1 MVWWFARQQV
11 GIDRRPQKAR
21 RRLHDPSGGAVLC
34 QSVFCT
40 TELSDGD
47 TARLFQADKRWAFW
61 DNLPRPNDQ
70 GDAEDRVVVRAAA
83 VNCDSRIQRDVS
95 GVSAAKAEIGKGRFS
110 FFQSRSGGLYLLL
123 VIIIADALQYTDP
136 DLWGHIYFGQVV
148 LREHRVVLHDA
159 VSYSAFGQLYR
170 NHEWL
175 TELLMALIYNHW
187 GIIGLKLWKF
197 ACVAATLVC
206 VALALAETGANR
218 SVQSN
223 VLGVVAI
230 AIMPQMQFR
239 PQLYTFIFAA
249 ALLALLARHN
259 YRGRAPLWLV
269 VPIMILWANLHGGF
283 AIGIAML
290 GAYAGVA
297 GLQDLIAGAGFARP
311 FKLALMVLAGT
322 LATLLTP
329 WGIGLWYLVGHALFA
344 SNIHVIIVDWM
355 PLTAALTR
363 QWHSNHLGVIFY
375 ACVIGLMVGF
385 AVTFALTPRRGRDL
399 PLVAI
404 AAMMSWAAFSAVRN
418 MPLAAI
424 ACAVPLARHAE
435 LLAVRWRKVSAEE
448 GGSPA
453 VSGGVQAGALL
464 PVGVA
469 LVLVLVLGLFSP
481 RLAQDHPY
489 PAGAVAYLREHRLS
503 GNVLGDFGWGQ
514 YLIWHLAPDSKVF
527 IDGRYD
533 TVFPTKVIN
542 DYLRFYFDWP
552 GAAAVLS
559 AYPHD
564 FVLIPPNA
572 PAYALM
578 SRTRGWK
585 LVYRDADSCLFARAD
600 KALPAITVAPV
611 SGAAEV
617 VRYFP

>member
-1 MVWWFARQQV
+1 MRV
-11 GIDRRPQKAR
+11 GAGVVNR
-21 RRLHDPSGGAVLC
+21 
-34 QSVFCT
+34 
-40 TELSDGD
+40 
-47 TARLFQADKRWAFW
+47 
-61 DNLPRPNDQ
+61 
-70 GDAEDRVVVRAAA
+70 DAG
-83 VNCDSRIQRDVS
+83 NQRDVRGAMASATDS
-95 GVSAAKAEIGKGRFS
+95 GKSRFS
-110 FFQSRSGGLYLLL
+110 LLHSRAGWLYVLL
-123 VIIIADALQYTDP
+123 VIIIADASQYTDP

-159 VSYSAFGQLYR
+159 ASYSAFGQLYR

-175 TELLMALIYNHW
+175 TELLMALIYNHC

-197 ACVAATLVC
+197 ACVAATLVGL
-206 VALALAETGANR
+206 ALALAETGASR

-249 ALLALLARHN
+249 MLLALLARHH
-259 YRGRAPLWLV
+259 YRGKAPLWLV

-297 GLQDLIAGAGFARP
+297 GLQDLLGGGGFARP
-311 FKLALMVLAGT
+311 LKLALMVVAGV
-322 LATLLTP
+322 LATLVTP

-344 SNIHVIIVDWM
+344 SNIRAIIVDWM
-355 PLTAALTR
+355 PLIPALAR
-363 QWHSNHLGVIFY
+363 QWHSGHLGVIFY
-375 ACVIGLMVGF
+375 ACVIGLIAGF
-385 AVTFALTPRRGRDL
+385 VITFALTPRAGRDL

-404 AAMMSWAAFSAVRN
+404 AAMMSWAAFSAARN

-424 ACAVPLARHAE
+424 ACAVPLARHTE
-435 LLAVRWRKVSAEE
+435 LLAGRWRKD
-448 GGSPA
+448 PA
-453 VSGGVQAGALL
+453 AQAGLPDERGSRAWSSTLLPAGLALALALL
-464 PVGVA
+464 
-469 LVLVLVLGLFSP
+469 LGLFSP
-481 RLAQDHPY
+481 RLAEDHAY
-489 PAGAVAYLREHRLS
+489 PAGAVAFLQEHRQS

-514 YLIWHLAPDSKVF
+514 YLIWHLAPGSKVF

-533 TVFPTKVIN
+533 TVYPTKLIN

-564 FVLIPPNA
+564 FVLIPPHA
-572 PAYALM
+572 PANALM
-578 SRTRGWK
+578 SRTPGWK
-585 LVYRDADSCLFARAD
+585 LVYGDRDARLFARAD
-600 KALPAITVAPV
+600 KSLPAIAAAPA
-611 SGAAEV
+611 SGAAPA

>member
-1 MVWWFARQQV
+1 M
-11 GIDRRPQKAR
+11 
-21 RRLHDPSGGAVLC
+21 
-34 QSVFCT
+34 
-40 TELSDGD
+40 
-47 TARLFQADKRWAFW
+47 
-61 DNLPRPNDQ
+61 
-70 GDAEDRVVVRAAA
+70 RAAA

-110 FFQSRSGGLYLLL
+110 FLQSRSGGLYLLL

-148 LREHRVVLHDA
+148 LREHRVVLHDT

-175 TELLMALIYNHW
+175 TEVLMALIYNHF

-197 ACVAATLVC
+197 ACVATTLVC
-206 VALALAETGANR
+206 VALASAETGASR
-218 SVQSN
+218 GVQSS
-223 VLGVVAI
+223 VLSVVAI

-239 PQLYTFIFAA
+239 PQLYTFIFSA

-311 FKLALMVLAGT
+311 FKLALMVVAGT

-329 WGIGLWYLVGHALFA
+329 WGIGLWYVVVHALFV
-344 SNIHVIIVDWM
+344 SNVRAIIVDWM
-355 PLTAALTR
+355 PLTAALAQ
-363 QWHSNHLGVIFY
+363 QWHSNHLSVIFY
-375 ACVIGLMVGF
+375 ACVIGLIVGF
-385 AVTFALTPRRGRDL
+385 AVTFALTPRSGRDL

-424 ACAVPLARHAE
+424 TCAVPLARHAE
-435 LLAVRWRKVSAEE
+435 LLAARWRKEPVE

-453 VSGGVQAGALL
+453 AGGGRAQPGALL
-464 PVGVA
+464 PAGLA
-469 LVLVLVLGLFSP
+469 LALALVLGLFSP
-481 RLAQDHPY
+481 RLVQDNPY
-489 PAGAVAYLREHRLS
+489 PAGAVAFMQEHRVR

-514 YLIWHLAPDSKVF
+514 YLIWHLAPGSKVF
-527 IDGRYD
+527 IDGRYE
-533 TVFPTKVIN
+533 TVFPIKVID

-578 SRTRGWK
+578 SRTPGWK
-585 LVYRDADSCLFARAD
+585 LVYRDDAAVLFARAGTSL
-600 KALPAITVAPV
+600 AAMGAFPGGRTVPV
-611 SGAAEV
+611 V
-617 VRYFP
+617 QYFP